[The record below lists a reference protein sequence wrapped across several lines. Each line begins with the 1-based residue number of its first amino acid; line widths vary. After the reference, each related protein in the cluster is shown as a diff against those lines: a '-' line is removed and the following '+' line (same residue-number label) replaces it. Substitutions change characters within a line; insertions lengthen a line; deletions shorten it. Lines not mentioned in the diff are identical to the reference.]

1 MVHVPRLVAGLP
13 SPNTTDTTET
23 EARCESRCGDDSG
36 SPALCRYFCANSE
49 VQVLFSVQPHL
60 QNLHYKHCKYVVF
73 IYAHFEI
80 NLLPRQLNIL
90 TQNSA

>member
-1 MVHVPRLVAGLP
+1 MVSVSRLVAALP

-60 QNLHYKHCKYVVF
+60 QNLHYKHCKYGVLF
-73 IYAHFEI
+73 TH
-80 NLLPRQLNIL
+80 IL
-90 TQNSA
+90 KLIFFPAS

>member
-1 MVHVPRLVAGLP
+1 MSRLVAALP

-49 VQVLFSVQPHL
+49 VQVLFI
-60 QNLHYKHCKYVVF
+60 F
-73 IYAHFEI
+73 RIYTI
-80 NLLPRQLNIL
+80 NIANMEFYLR
-90 TQNSA
+90 TF